1 MTTTLTIAL
10 TGGIGSGKSCVASI
24 FENLGVPIL
33 DTDIIAKEISMPD
46 MPIFKNIINEFGKE
60 ILTDSGQ
67 LDRIKLA
74 NIIFNNTQKRI
85 KLEGIMHPEIFKSI
99 KTKVDLINYPYC
111 VVIIPLLVETKTMKN
126 FDRVL
131 VIDSEENNKIK
142 RVLERDKISPEL
154 LNNIIKIQVNRVE
167 RLKHADDIINNNRT
181 IDDLNKSVDFLHKKY
196 LKISNKKN

>member
-10 TGGIGSGKSCVASI
+10 TGGIGSGKSSVASI

-154 LNNIIKIQVNRVE
+154 LNNII
-167 RLKHADDIINNNRT
+167 L
-181 IDDLNKSVDFLHKKY
+181 F
-196 LKISNKKN
+196 

>member
-10 TGGIGSGKSCVASI
+10 TGGIGSGKSSIASI

-85 KLEGIMHPEIFKSI
+85 KLEGII
-99 KTKVDLINYPYC
+99 K
-111 VVIIPLLVETKTMKN
+111 
-126 FDRVL
+126 
-131 VIDSEENNKIK
+131 
-142 RVLERDKISPEL
+142 
-154 LNNIIKIQVNRVE
+154 NNIC
-167 RLKHADDIINNNRT
+167 
-181 IDDLNKSVDFLHKKY
+181 
-196 LKISNKKN
+196 